1 MDSWAV
7 RDRPIVREALNH
19 AWEVID
25 RELQDELARRA
36 ANYAADEELLK
47 SKLAAIETLE
57 EENRKLRAQLEAMS
71 SSTPTT
77 CSGAPVAKEASASR
91 DVPASSI
98 APTQPLLASSA
109 PETPPPTYTG
119 SENAELIKTKLR
131 FNALADNF
139 KKAKEALRKRKDERD
154 LWKERATTLEG
165 QVRAAEEKHGIRILE
180 PQEEDRPEVSHAT
193 RPISDMP
200 PSDGEPTLPLILTE
214 TSDREHVP
222 SLQDPLLQSTQG
234 DPDEAETEDLPSLPT
249 DDRDQGAPAIKSE
262 PSSDV
267 PVVVSERR
275 LKRRRVEGDG
285 HAAAANSKV
294 KAEQRSSS
302 PITASWNYHFS
313 LQESIDLDDIAQKIT
328 TPRKRKDLEALAP
341 AGGSAIPLPTSP
353 TALKLE
359 YARADGLQQ
368 PAESIQGTSVLT
380 PISGNKR
387 MTRWTAEEKRA
398 PSKDTLAHGIATLA
412 EDGISYGKQKLEKA
426 LKAMH
431 TPTSMAKG
439 RLDTLL
445 NTSTPDN
452 AATISRTPQA
462 RHTERVLGEHT
473 PLDLLFP
480 QPRELPF
487 EKLMR
492 QTKKRQNLSADM
504 ATPDMA
510 TPSKK
515 LDKKAPGRDRSPLK
529 GRISATGLRH
539 KPLSDLR
546 LDDFK
551 VNPSSNGGQDFAY
564 SEVVRDKDE
573 RAGLRGCTDMHC
585 CGKHFRAL
593 ALSQRPDPPLTAAQR
608 QEEQKLLEG
617 YLGDDAWRL
626 ASMTKDERDEVWVKA
641 KTEEL
646 ANKYGRHR
654 HRFSRMQSPPGFWNA
669 DFPDTQELAADK
681 EEALKREKRA
691 IADRY
696 REAMRPDGI
705 WLFRDE

>member
-1 MDSWAV
+1 M
-7 RDRPIVREALNH
+7 REALNH

-36 ANYAADEELLK
+36 ADHAANEELLK
-47 SKLAAIETLE
+47 TRLATIEALQ
-57 EENRKLRAQLEAMS
+57 EENRKLRAQIAAMS
-71 SSTPTT
+71 SSSSTTCSATPTT
-77 CSGAPVAKEASASR
+77 ENEMSASTCSE

-98 APTQPLLASSA
+98 APAQPIPASTA
-109 PETPPPTYTG
+109 TKTPPPASTET
-119 SENAELIKTKLR
+119 ENAELVKSKLR

-154 LWKERATTLEG
+154 LWKDRAKMLES
-165 QVRAAEEKHGIRILE
+165 QVRAFEEKHGIRVLE
-180 PQEEDRPEVSHAT
+180 QQEDGRPEEAHET
-193 RPISDMP
+193 RSLTDV
-200 PSDGEPTLPLILTE
+200 PSLDVEPTLPPLVPE
-214 TSDREHVP
+214 TSNREHTA
-222 SLQDPLLQSTQG
+222 SEEDPLLQSTQG
-234 DPDEAETEDLPSLPT
+234 DPDEAETEDLPLLPT
-249 DDRDQGAPAIKSE
+249 DARDQGAPVIKSE

-267 PVVVSERR
+267 PVVVSEKR
-275 LKRRRVEGDG
+275 LKRRRVEENG
-285 HAAAANSKV
+285 HAVAAYSRI
-294 KAEQRSSS
+294 KAESTSSS
-302 PITASWNYHFS
+302 PITASEHYHFNI
-313 LQESIDLDDIAQKIT
+313 QESIDLDDIAQRIT
-328 TPRKRKDLEALAP
+328 TPRKRKDLEALA
-341 AGGSAIPLPTSP
+341 AVDESSRIAR
-353 TALKLE
+353 KLDLG
-359 YARADGLQQ
+359 RPDTLQQ
-368 PAESIQGTSVLT
+368 PTGRLQGPSVLT

-387 MTRWTAEEKRA
+387 MTRWTADEKNA
-398 PSKDTLAHGIATLA
+398 PPKDTLAHGIATLA
-412 EDGISYGKQKLEKA
+412 EDGTFYGKQRLDKA

-445 NTSTPDN
+445 NTSTPDG
-452 AATISRTPQA
+452 ATTISRTPQA
-462 RHTERVLGEHT
+462 RHSERASGEHT

-487 EKLMR
+487 EKMLR
-492 QTKKRQNLSADM
+492 QTKQRQALSADM
-504 ATPDMA
+504 ATP
-510 TPSKK
+510 SRRI
-515 LDKKAPGRDRSPLK
+515 DKRVPGRDRSPVK

-539 KPLSDLR
+539 KPLAELR

-551 VNPSSNGGQDFAY
+551 VNPSSNDGQDFAF
-564 SEVVRDKDE
+564 SEVVRDRDE
-573 RAGLRGCTDMHC
+573 RAGLRGCTDLHC

-608 QEEQKLLEG
+608 QEEQKLLEE

-626 ASMTKDERDEVWVKA
+626 ASMAKDERDEIWIKA

-669 DFPDTQELAADK
+669 DFPNTQELAADK

-691 IADRY
+691 IAERY
-696 REAMRPDGI
+696 REAMRPGGM